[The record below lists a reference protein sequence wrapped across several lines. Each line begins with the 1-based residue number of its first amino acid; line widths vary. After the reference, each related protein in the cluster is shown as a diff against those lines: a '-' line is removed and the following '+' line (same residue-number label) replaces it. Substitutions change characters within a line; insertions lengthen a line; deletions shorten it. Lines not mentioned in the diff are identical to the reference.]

1 MTGAITLDA
10 GGFPGKWVDRLIH
23 SPVGDL
29 IARPWVDPVGLA
41 ALKRWYFPLSRLWAA
56 ANVADGSTDAF
67 RAAIGGAVPD
77 YSRWSTRYLE
87 TILKRHDATRQRA
100 IAARGLWK
108 EAAFGEAA
116 ITPEALAALDDDRR
130 RRATAHLGTRALF
143 YPLLFAARPPI
154 AHWQVAPRDAV
165 EAAYGPV
172 RDDPAAAYRV
182 PEALPEVELSH
193 PATGPGLR
201 ERWLRYRSPHI
212 RLAAMP
218 GTEMVYARIVE
229 PSPDAHVP
237 TLVVGS
243 GLCLETDLLWRSI
256 DSANLLARMG
266 FRVVEIVSPFHGLRC
281 PAGVYGGEPFF
292 ATAPLGTMDLIIGQ
306 TLETAVL
313 IDWCRRRFGGPVAV
327 AGISLTSFVAQQTAV
342 RCGDWPESMRP
353 DAIVLISHSG
363 RIEEVTFNGALVRAL
378 GLNAELDAAGW
389 SRPELLRWEALM
401 NPKGALALPADRIV
415 SVLGSGD
422 TLLPFATGMELA
434 RAWNLPAENI
444 FELKVGHLTMPVALM
459 RDDRALA
466 RLRQILATPPASS
479 S

>member
-10 GGFPGKWVDRLIH
+10 GGFPGKWVDRLLH

-56 ANVADGSTDAF
+56 ANVAEGSTDVF
-67 RAAIGGAVPD
+67 RAAIGGPVPD
-77 YSRWSTRYLE
+77 YGRWSTRYLE
-87 TILKRHDATRQRA
+87 TILKRHDSARRRA
-100 IAARGLWK
+100 IAARGLW
-108 EAAFGEAA
+108 EQAAFGEAA
-116 ITPEALAALDDDRR
+116 IAPAALAALDDGRR
-130 RRATAHLGTRALF
+130 RRATTHLGTRALF

-154 AHWQVAPRDAV
+154 ARWQVASRDTV
-165 EAAYGPV
+165 EAVYGTV

-182 PEALPEVELSH
+182 PEVLPDMQLSH
-193 PATGPGLR
+193 PAAGPGLR
-201 ERWLRYRSPHI
+201 EYWLRYRSPHA
-212 RLAAMP
+212 RLAAMT
-218 GTEMVYARIVE
+218 GTSTVYARIVE

-266 FRVVEIVSPFHGLRC
+266 FRIVEIVSPFHGLRC
-281 PAGVYGGEPFF
+281 PADAYGGEPFF
-292 ATAPLGTMDLIIGQ
+292 ATAPLGTMDLIVGQ

-313 IDWCRRRFGGPVAV
+313 IDWCRTRFGGPVGV
-327 AGISLTSFVAQQTAV
+327 GGISLTSFVAQQAAV
-342 RCGDWPESMRP
+342 RSGEWPERMRP

-363 RIEEVTFNGALVRAL
+363 RIEEVTFNGSLVQTL

-389 SRPELLRWEALM
+389 SREELLRWEGLM
-401 NPKGALALPADRIV
+401 NPKGALGLPPDRIV

-422 TLLPFATGMELA
+422 KLLPFATGMELA
-434 RAWNLPAENI
+434 RAWNLPAENV

-466 RLRQILATPPASS
+466 RLRQILATPPASPS
-479 S
+479 